1 VSAAKI
7 EAPLALLEAENHALR
22 EAAVTSPRRRR
33 AIGRT
38 VGAVVMI
45 LIDERSVQA
54 FVAAEGSDAV
64 ITAVVPNATV
74 TRALGALVVYD
85 APGSS

>member
-1 VSAAKI
+1 
-7 EAPLALLEAENHALR
+7 
-22 EAAVTSPRRRR
+22 
-33 AIGRT
+33 
-38 VGAVVMI
+38 MI